1 MDENQFK
8 VIIEEV
14 VNKAV
19 EPIREQ
25 LNGVV
30 SRLDDPDTGLKRIN
44 DRLDSNTR
52 AIMELETTVKGY
64 GDMYKINDSN
74 LRKVE
79 KRVETLEDKAGVVV
93 PEEFH
98 LAAVA
103 DI

>member
-1 MDENQFK
+1 MDENKFK
-8 VIIEEV
+8 AIIEEAI
-14 VNKAV
+14 NKAI
-19 EPIREQ
+19 EPVKEQ

-30 SRLDDPDTGLKRIN
+30 TRLDDPDTGLKRIN
-44 DRLDSNTR
+44 DRLDANTR
-52 AIMELETTVKGY
+52 AVMELETTVKGY

-74 LRKVE
+74 LRKME

-98 LAAVA
+98 LAAAA